1 MEEGAETERMEA
13 GGWAKE
19 GHSAAEGLERKSVIR
34 KEQTDTLEFEL
45 RHDIK
50 VNNENEDFRGGKGNN
65 QLYQHL
71 VDID

>member
-34 KEQTDTLEFEL
+34 KE
-45 RHDIK
+45 
-50 VNNENEDFRGGKGNN
+50 
-65 QLYQHL
+65 
-71 VDID
+71 